1 MVTISTLKTLLF
13 TLGPIALPQLISY
26 YRSYRTKSVSAPAPK
41 RRPVPHRVYS
51 SLNLLFCSC
60 LLALVSTFPIFAPE
74 NIFIA
79 SSSRLQTPNDVLFS
93 RLGQNRPQGTL
104 MPEDEMLK
112 PRLAS
117 IDGRCLYL
125 TYGPNVLTHCP
136 FCRSDEPLTY
146 LYYALPMI
154 LLPHLLHLF
163 ALGAA
168 TSSAVAGKDVSRWRT
183 LAVVFGAG
191 LAVTDCYM
199 TASYDWKANS
209 RALRAEDLDHFFW
222 RMRVYRGLAI
232 AVEDALF
239 AGLIWASSTNR
250 AFVVPPTPSERT
262 EMALQKLEGVR
273 GRLGAIGVVR
283 NVVVR
288 DEVFRRKDD
297 AYWRRD
303 GQVMSEVMD
312 EREVAEGVRNALGSG
327 RINVTMVEEEAKT
340 YSEGIIASPKNPLQ
354 S

>member
-1 MVTISTLKTLLF
+1 MVSISTLKTLLF

-26 YRSYRTKSVSAPAPK
+26 YRSYRAKSVSNPAPT
-41 RRPVPHRVYS
+41 RPVPHRVYS

-60 LLALVSTFPIFAPE
+60 LLALVSTFPVFAPE
-74 NIFIA
+74 NIFVT

-112 PRLAS
+112 PRIAS

-125 TYGPNVLTHCP
+125 TYGPSVLTHCP

-146 LYYALPMI
+146 LYYALPMTI
-154 LLPHLLHLF
+154 LPHLLHLF

-168 TSSAVAGKDVSRWRT
+168 TSSAVAGKAVSRWRT
-183 LAVVFGAG
+183 LAVVLGVG
-191 LAVTDCYM
+191 LAMTDCYM

-222 RMRVYRGLAI
+222 RMRIYRGLAI
-232 AVEDALF
+232 AIGDALF

-250 AFVVPPTPSERT
+250 AFVVPPTASERT
-262 EMALQKLEGVR
+262 EIALQKLEGVR
-273 GRLGAIGVVR
+273 TRLGAIGVVR

-297 AYWRRD
+297 AHWRKD
-303 GQVMSEVMD
+303 GQILSEIMD
-312 EREVAEGVRNALGSG
+312 EREVVEGVRNALGSG
-327 RINVTMVEEEAKT
+327 RINVTMVEEEAKN
-340 YSEGIIASPKNPLQ
+340 YSEGIITSPENPLQ